1 MYRRSSFTYAT
12 PFCSVYAQVLVVVQ
26 QPEEQSGSWL
36 IRLADSDT
44 AVVSAQFQTRL
55 VTGVAM
61 TAVIHTL
68 YFIIL
73 AGFIPHLLVVFTQQ
87 LEILVTSLLMLN
99 NIKYIFSHCP
109 GDDSGKVTIWNMAP
123 VKNEEDEMNENVP
136 KLLCQMDNHFGG
148 FDAIFFLTFSQNIF
162 LLLKQYVWINNN
174 DDNKNDDD
182 NDDDDDDGD
191 GDGDHWSSLPLYPF
205 F

>member
-1 MYRRSSFTYAT
+1 
-12 PFCSVYAQVLVVVQ
+12 
-26 QPEEQSGSWL
+26 
-36 IRLADSDT
+36 
-44 AVVSAQFQTRL
+44 
-55 VTGVAM
+55 
-61 TAVIHTL
+61 
-68 YFIIL
+68 
-73 AGFIPHLLVVFTQQ
+73 
-87 LEILVTSLLMLN
+87 MLN